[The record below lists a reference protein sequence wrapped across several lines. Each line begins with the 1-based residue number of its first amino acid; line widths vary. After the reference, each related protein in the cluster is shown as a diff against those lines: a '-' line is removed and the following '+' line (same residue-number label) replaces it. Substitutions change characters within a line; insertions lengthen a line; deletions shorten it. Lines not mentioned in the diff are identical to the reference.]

1 MKKEEIFAEIRKI
14 MQDYLG
20 KVIVENMSMKSDLK
34 VDLGMD
40 SMDILYVVFIVQN
53 TFDIEISDDEMN
65 TFITVAD
72 IVNAVEAKLS
82 KN

>member
-20 KVIVENMSMKSDLK
+20 ELVVKDMSFESDLK
-34 VDLGMD
+34 ADLGMD

-72 IVNAVEAKLS
+72 MVKAVEAK
-82 KN
+82 NNN

>member
-40 SMDILYVVFIVQN
+40 SMDILYVAFIVQN
-53 TFDIEISDDEMN
+53 TFDVEISDDELA

-72 IVNAVEAKLS
+72 MVKAVEAK
-82 KN
+82 NNN

>member
-1 MKKEEIFAEIRKI
+1 MKKDEIFAEIRKI

-20 KVIVENMSMKSDLK
+20 ELVVKDMSFESDLK

-40 SMDILYVVFIVQN
+40 SMDILYVVFIIQN
-53 TFDIEISDDEMN
+53 TFDIEISDEEMN

-72 IVNAVEAKLS
+72 MVKAVEAK
-82 KN
+82 NNN

>member
-1 MKKEEIFAEIRKI
+1 MKKDEIFAEIRKI

-20 KVIVENMSMKSDLK
+20 ELVVKDMSFESDLK

-72 IVNAVEAKLS
+72 MVKAVEAK
-82 KN
+82 NNN

>member
-1 MKKEEIFAEIRKI
+1 MKKDEIFAEIRKI

-20 KVIVENMSMKSDLK
+20 ELVVKDMSFESDLK

-40 SMDILYVVFIVQN
+40 SMDILYVVFMVQN

-72 IVNAVEAKLS
+72 MVKAVEAK
-82 KN
+82 NNN

>member
-20 KVIVENMSMKSDLK
+20 ELVVKDMSFESDLK

-72 IVNAVEAKLS
+72 MVKAVEAKLS

>member
-20 KVIVENMSMKSDLK
+20 ELVVKDMSFESDLK

-72 IVNAVEAKLS
+72 MVKAVEAK
-82 KN
+82 NNN

>member
-72 IVNAVEAKLS
+72 MVKAVEAKLS